1 MGPREGSTL
10 TGGGKRRRPPFRWE
24 GVLDPS
30 SSAPS
35 PPLPALTL
43 PGKGAATRGGG
54 DGDSVF
60 RTPPAT
66 GYGINRRRPPW

>member
-1 MGPREGSTL
+1 ML
-10 TGGGKRRRPPFRWE
+10 MGGGRRWRPPFWREGRRRWS
-24 GVLDPS
+24 GVPDPS

-43 PGKGAATRGGG
+43 PGKGTTTRGGG

-60 RTPPAT
+60 RTPPAA